1 MDVSTTTASPEET
14 LASPG
19 LALDEA
25 APTSWKKVLSWAFW
39 DWGTQP
45 YNTIVITFVFAVYLV
60 GEEFGSKNYTSQ
72 ALGLTT
78 SVAGVFVALLAPVL
92 GQNADR
98 NNSTMRDLRWY
109 TWSLAGL
116 TALLYFIKP
125 SPGYLIP
132 GLVLLAIGTV
142 ISEIAQVSN
151 NAVLDEVASGHN
163 VGRISGFGW
172 GMGYMGG
179 IVSLL
184 LFNFGVIAA
193 GNFMGISSYDSVTSG
208 GIDPTTGEEILIQE
222 GFNGLGVRLTMLGS
236 AVWILLFTLPMF
248 LNIQDRHI
256 AGGDKKKGLGVVGSY
271 VELVHSIGRL
281 WKISRQTVVFLVAS
295 AFFRD
300 GLNAIF
306 SFGAVIA
313 ALTFDFSP
321 GEVIIFGAAANV
333 VAGISTML
341 FGLLDDR
348 VGPRKVILASLICLI
363 VLATTIFV
371 LHDGGKIV
379 FWTAG
384 IGLTLFVGPAQSA
397 SRSYLARIIP
407 TGHSGEVFGLYATT
421 GRAVSFLAPACYT
434 IAIGIGASA
443 TGSDNATHWGI
454 LGIVFVLVLGF
465 AAMLVVK
472 DPDSGAMIAANESK
486 LED

>member
-1 MDVSTTTASPEET
+1 
-14 LASPG
+14 
-19 LALDEA
+19 LALDSA
-25 APTSWKKVLSWAFW
+25 KPTSGKKVLSWALW

-78 SVAGVFVALLAPVL
+78 SIAGVFVALLAPVL

-109 TWSLAGL
+109 TWGLAGL
-116 TALLYFIKP
+116 TALLFFIKP
-125 SPGYLIP
+125 SPSFLIP
-132 GLVLLAIGTV
+132 GLALLAIGTV

-151 NAVLDEVASGHN
+151 NSVLDEVASGRN

-184 LFNFGVIAA
+184 LFNFGLIAA
-193 GNFMGISSYDSVTSG
+193 GNFMGISSYDSVTAG
-208 GIDPTTGEEILIQE
+208 GIDPATGEEILIQE

-248 LNIQDRHI
+248 ISIQDRHI
-256 AGGDKKKGLGVVGSY
+256 PGAEKHKGLGVVGSY
-271 VELVHSIGRL
+271 VELVRSIGRL

-313 ALTFDFSP
+313 SLTFGFSP
-321 GEVIIFGAAANV
+321 GEVIIFGAAANI
-333 VAGISTML
+333 VAGVATML
-341 FGLLDDR
+341 FGLLDDKI
-348 VGPRKVILASLICLI
+348 GPRKVILTSLVFLI
-363 VLATTIFV
+363 AMATAVFL
-371 LHDGGKIV
+371 LHDGGKTV
-379 FWTAG
+379 FWIAG
-384 IGLTLFVGPAQSA
+384 MGLCLFVGPAQSA
-397 SRSYLARIIP
+397 SRSYLARLIP
-407 TGHSGEVFGLYATT
+407 AGHAGEVFGLYATT

-434 IAIGIGASA
+434 VAIAIGASV

-454 LGIVFVLVLGF
+454 LGIIFVLILGF

-472 DPDSGAMIAANESK
+472 DPDADAMLASA
-486 LED
+486 